1 MGHKPLVR
9 KVTGSKGENA
19 STIGQYRHSFK
30 PNLNNIIICFLLY
43 DDLKERTITGQYGNS
58 KTEISYSGMEHLH
71 HFSFFQV
78 SRIIMGYRAE
88 GV

>member
-1 MGHKPLVR
+1 MLVLLGNIGI
-9 KVTGSKGENA
+9 VLNQIL
-19 STIGQYRHSFK
+19 TISLYA
-30 PNLNNIIICFLLY
+30 FLLY

-58 KTEISYSGMEHLH
+58 KTEISYPGMEHLH

-78 SRIIMGYRAE
+78 SRIIMEYGAE